1 MSKVLIVE
9 DDPFLSSLLKTRL
22 SKEGFETFRAAD
34 GEQALQM
41 LKEQKPNLLL
51 LDLILPKKSGFE
63 VLEAVRADAETKA
76 LPVII
81 ISNLGQDDDIRRG
94 KELGAIDYIVK
105 ARISIDDLIKKV
117 QNALGSQSR

>member
-1 MSKVLIVE
+1 MAQKILIVE

-22 SKEGFETFRAAD
+22 TKEGFETVRAAD
-34 GEQALQM
+34 GEQALTM
-41 LKEQKPNLLL
+41 LKEEKPGLVL

-63 VLEAVRADAETKA
+63 VLAAVRADPETKS

-94 KELGAIDYIVK
+94 KELGVLDYIVK
-105 ARISIDDLIKKV
+105 ARISLDDLVRKV
-117 QNALGSQSR
+117 HTALSQK

>member
-1 MSKVLIVE
+1 MAQKILIVE

-22 SKEGFETFRAAD
+22 TKEGFETVRAAD
-34 GEQALQM
+34 GEQALTM
-41 LKEQKPNLLL
+41 FKEEKPGLVL

-63 VLEAVRADAETKA
+63 VLAAVRADPETKS

-94 KELGAIDYIVK
+94 KELGVLDYIVK
-105 ARISIDDLIKKV
+105 ARISLDDLVRKV
-117 QNALGSQSR
+117 HTALSQK